1 MESAERNEMSNREK
15 LKKVLLDIFLL
26 DESEFRFDLRRGE
39 IETWDS
45 LGVVSM
51 AVGIHQTFGYH
62 FTPDEA
68 MGIGGVEDIIR
79 LLQSKGISFDD

>member
-1 MESAERNEMSNREK
+1 MSNREK

-79 LLQSKGISFDD
+79 LLQSKGITFDD

>member
-79 LLQSKGISFDD
+79 LLQSKGITFDD